1 MTTIAF
7 LPVADGYG
15 FLRSVWQNVRRRRL
29 RRNKER
35 QNEDWRLEDWR
46 FRVSGNIRFVFF
58 VKISSEG
65 VINGLPKRCNDAL
78 PIRYA

>member
-58 VKISSEG
+58 VTISSEMAYLN
-65 VINGLPKRCNDAL
+65 VAMM
-78 PIRYA
+78 RYLSGMRDV